1 MIRVAASPSVYY
13 FKWMQSGLG
22 GLEDGDLQLV
32 NHCVLSAV
40 DSENKVT
47 GFTFFEPR
55 GLEIS
60 FFDRLTKRMES
71 PGSAGLSF
79 NLIVPSFI
87 AHRLNPDVM
96 KKFSGRLT
104 VQQSSFA
111 NISSRNG
118 KLRIRD
124 RVRVVCVDDSPLLL
138 KLLLKS
144 FRSMGSFDVV
154 EQISDP
160 RKAVDTILRLKP
172 DLVTMDIQMPGM
184 TGVDVVRAL
193 RGTSFEAPIIMVS
206 SVTLEDGGLVF
217 EALNAGAFEYVQ
229 KPSHDEFQDFENE
242 LLKKAL
248 AGLSGG
254 FGRSLSRF
262 VPNASPIGLETRSS
276 ESIVY
281 DSNLVWLIGASTGGT
296 QALTQ
301 ILTRLPKHIP
311 PTLIVQHI
319 PPVFSKAFASS
330 LNALCPFDVKE
341 AEDGDVLKDDC
352 VYIAAGGKQMAIAK
366 SLGNLTIEIN
376 DDPAMNR
383 FKPSVDYLFFS
394 AARLASSKF
403 VAGILTG
410 MGRDGAEGLLAL
422 KKQAAVTFAQDEK
435 SCAVFGMPRA
445 AIEAGAT
452 QNVLD
457 VGQISEFLVRESHSI
472 KRAG

>member
-1 MIRVAASPSVYY
+1 MIRVAASPSVYF
-13 FKWMQSGLG
+13 FKWMKSGEG
-22 GLEDGDLQLV
+22 GLADGDLRLV
-32 NHCVLSAV
+32 NHCILFAV
-40 DSENKVT
+40 DAENAVT
-47 GFTFFEPR
+47 GFTYFEPR
-55 GLEIS
+55 SLDHM
-60 FFDRLTKRMES
+60 FFDRLARRIES
-71 PGSAGLSF
+71 PDSVGLSF
-79 NLIVPSFI
+79 NLIIPSFI
-87 AHRLNPDVM
+87 SHRLGPEVAG
-96 KKFSGRLT
+96 KFADRLK
-104 VQQSSFA
+104 VQISSYA
-111 NISSRNG
+111 QISSRSG

-124 RVRVVCVDDSPLLL
+124 RARVVCVDDSPLLL
-138 KLLLKS
+138 KVLLKS

-160 RKAVDTILRLKP
+160 RKAVEAILRLKP

-184 TGVDVVRAL
+184 TGVDVVRRLKDA
-193 RGTSFEAPIIMVS
+193 SFGAPIIMVS

-242 LLKKAL
+242 LLNKAL

-254 FGRSLSRF
+254 FGRSSSRF
-262 VPNASPIGLETRSS
+262 VAPSVSPSAARSS

-330 LNALCPFDVKE
+330 LNALCPFEVKE
-341 AEDGDVLKDDC
+341 AENGDVLKDDC

-366 SLGNLTIEIN
+366 SLGQLNIEIN

-383 FKPSVDYLFFS
+383 FKPSVDYLLFS
-394 AARLASSKF
+394 AARLAGCKF

-435 SCAVFGMPRA
+435 SSAVFGMPRA
-445 AIEAGAT
+445 AIEVGAT
-452 QNVLD
+452 VNVLD
-457 VGQISEFLVRESHSI
+457 VSQISEFLVRESHSI
-472 KRAG
+472 KCGS